1 MKDTNFDF
9 RFSIFDLRFGKL
21 KILASLWFILSLAIA
36 STGCSRHGLSASSG
50 QYYSRDAAKNLST
63 IRTVCL
69 VELHN
74 NTTYPQ
80 VSSDVTEA
88 LYQTLQKKQLFSL
101 SLLRQT
107 DVAWRNLEIQPGSA
121 YTLEQL
127 LAARKMLGVD
137 AALVG
142 TVTSYTPYPHMAM
155 GLQLKLIDLRN
166 GQVVWAVEQIWDTA
180 DKATE
185 ERIKKYFE
193 QQLRSGF
200 SPLGEQ
206 LATLSS
212 INFIRFV
219 TYDATEAL

>member
-1 MKDTNFDF
+1 
-9 RFSIFDLRFGKL
+9 
-21 KILASLWFILSLAIA
+21 
-36 STGCSRHGLSASSG
+36 
-50 QYYSRDAAKNLST
+50 
-63 IRTVCL
+63 
-69 VELHN
+69 
-74 NTTYPQ
+74 
-80 VSSDVTEA
+80 
-88 LYQTLQKKQLFSL
+88 L

-127 LAARKMLGVD
+127 LAARKILGVD

-185 ERIKKYFE
+185 ARIKKYFE

-206 LATLSS
+206 LAVLSS

>member
-1 MKDTNFDF
+1 MKNINFDF
-9 RFSIFDLRFGKL
+9 RFSIFDLRFKKL

-50 QYYSRDAAKNLST
+50 QYYSRANLST
-63 IRTVCL
+63 IKTICL

-80 VSSDVTEA
+80 ISSDVTDS

-107 DVAWRNLEIQPGSA
+107 DTTWRNLEIRPGSA

-137 AALVG
+137 AILVG

-155 GLQLKLIDLRN
+155 GLQLKLIDLRD
-166 GQVVWAVEQIWDTA
+166 GQVVWAVEQIWDAA
-180 DKATE
+180 DKTTE

-200 SPLGEQ
+200 SPLGGQ
-206 LATLSS
+206 LASLSS

>member
-1 MKDTNFDF
+1 MKDNNFDF
-9 RFSIFDLRFGKL
+9 RFAICDSRFGKL
-21 KILASLWFILSLAIA
+21 KIFASLWFILSLAIV

-50 QYYSRDAAKNLST
+50 QYYSRETAKNLST

-74 NTTYPQ
+74 NATYPQ
-80 VSSDVTEA
+80 ISGDVTDS

-107 DVAWRNLEIQPGSA
+107 DTAWKTLEIQPGSP

-155 GLQLKLIDLRN
+155 GLQMKLIDLRD

-193 QQLRSGF
+193 KQLRSGF

-206 LATLSS
+206 LAAISS
-212 INFIRFV
+212 INFVRFV

>member
-1 MKDTNFDF
+1 MKNINFDF
-9 RFSIFDLRFGKL
+9 RFLIFDLHFKEL

-50 QYYSRDAAKNLST
+50 QYGTSKNLSI

-69 VELHN
+69 AELHN

-80 VSSDVTEA
+80 ISSDVTDS

-107 DVAWRNLEIQPGSA
+107 DTTWRNLEIQPGSA

-127 LAARKMLGVD
+127 LASRKMLGVD
-137 AALVG
+137 AVLVG

-155 GLQLKLIDLRN
+155 GLQLKLIDLRD

-180 DKATE
+180 DKTTE

-200 SPLGEQ
+200 SPLGGQ
-206 LATLSS
+206 LASLSS

>member
-1 MKDTNFDF
+1 MKDNNFDF
-9 RFSIFDLRFGKL
+9 RFAICDSRFGKL
-21 KILASLWFILSLAIA
+21 KIFASLWFILSLAIV

-50 QYYSRDAAKNLST
+50 QYYSRETAKNLST

-74 NTTYPQ
+74 NATYPQ
-80 VSSDVTEA
+80 ISGDVTDS

-107 DVAWRNLEIQPGSA
+107 DTAWKTLEIQPGSP

-155 GLQLKLIDLRN
+155 GLQLKLIDLRD

-193 QQLRSGF
+193 KQLRSGF

-206 LATLSS
+206 LAAISS
-212 INFIRFV
+212 INFVRFV